1 MDIKHLEY
9 FVEIINSDFNLTI
22 ASKKLMVS
30 QPALSQI
37 IKSFE
42 YVENVQ
48 LFERYKGRLRSLT
61 PSGDAFY
68 KNALVLIEHYRN
80 MMNELRE
87 SSTKI
92 KGKIRIGMP
101 PLFLGF
107 DFSEV
112 ISSMIA
118 NNPDIDFKII
128 EDGAINLSKELIS
141 KNLDL
146 AVLIQPTGIE
156 SGLTNEFLLQESE
169 LTAFVSTS
177 NPLAKQGKLHWSDLN
192 DRDLSIFD
200 NTYAIHHRL
209 IERFTAE
216 NIKPQKMTFSDN
228 WNYLLMSVK
237 KSDSITVFPSLIK
250 NIFLLN
256 DIVEIPFHD
265 PILWK
270 IAICQTKKKQY
281 SQVEKFVLNTVIE
294 YFRDV
299 CD

>member
-9 FVEIINSDFNLTI
+9 FVEIINSNFNLTI

-61 PSGDAFY
+61 SSGEDFY

-87 SSTKI
+87 ASTKV

-107 DFSEV
+107 AFSEV
-112 ISSMIA
+112 ISSLIA

-128 EDGAINLSKELIS
+128 EDGAVNLGKELTA

-156 SGLTNEFLLQESE
+156 SGQINEFLLQESE
-169 LTAFVSTS
+169 LTAFVSNT
-177 NPLAKQGKLHWSDLN
+177 NPLAKQDKLHWSDLN
-192 DRDLSIFD
+192 NRNLALFD
-200 NTYAIHHRL
+200 STFAVHHRI
-209 IERFTAE
+209 IERFNAE
-216 NIKPQKMTFSDN
+216 NIQPKKMTFSDN
-228 WNYLLMSVK
+228 WDFLLMSVK

-256 DIVEIPFHD
+256 DIVEIPFHE

-281 SQVEKFVLNTVIE
+281 SLVEKFVLNAIIE
-294 YFRDV
+294 YFAHS
-299 CD
+299 

>member
-9 FVEIINSDFNLTI
+9 FAEIINSDFNLTI

-107 DFSEV
+107 DFSEI
-112 ISSMIA
+112 ISSIIA
-118 NNPDIDFKII
+118 NNPEIDLKII
-128 EDGAINLSKELIS
+128 EYGAVNLGKELIS

-156 SGLTNEFLLQESE
+156 SGLTNEFLLKESE

-177 NPLAKQGKLHWSDLN
+177 NPLARQNKLHWSDLN
-192 DRDLSIFD
+192 NRDLSIFD

-209 IERFTAE
+209 IERFKAE

-250 NIFLLN
+250 NVFVLN
-256 DIVEIPFHD
+256 DIAEIPFYD

-281 SQVEKFVLNTVIE
+281 SQVEKFVLNTIIE
-294 YFRDV
+294 YFRSI